1 MTHLYIAA
9 WWKLLIGLQ
18 PLVSQRRTRR
28 LFPPGRNALLLGAFL
43 IGWTVT
49 VVQADEQEWYSGEG
63 IAPIVHITVE
73 QARQLAWDQALVDA
87 LSQASLEVTGATMM
101 KIDEG
106 GEGKDDQFSQ
116 FVRTATRGRIVAV
129 DTLFDEAEQRTVV
142 GSERRELVY
151 RVAMRAQ
158 VQPEMGRPDP
168 GFQLELNLNKE
179 LFADGETLS
188 LELTA
193 SRNCYITLFN
203 LYANDS
209 LLVLLP
215 NELLRDNHLQA
226 EKTLS
231 VPSPNAGWTLPVG
244 LLPGRETDREMLLA
258 VATKSEI
265 PFSAA
270 RVARQGLMSMDE
282 ALLTVNRWLAD
293 IPSDQRTEAVAFY
306 RIVK

>member
-1 MTHLYIAA
+1 MTHLY
-9 WWKLLIGLQ
+9 
-18 PLVSQRRTRR
+18 V
-28 LFPPGRNALLLGAFL
+28 LLLGAFL
-43 IGWTVT
+43 LGPTAT
-49 VVQADEQEWYSGEG
+49 AVQAEEQEWYSGEG

-73 QARQLAWDQALVDA
+73 KARQFAWDQALVDA

-101 KIDEG
+101 KIEEG
-106 GEGKDDQFSQ
+106 GEEGDDQFSQ

-129 DTLFDEAEQRTVV
+129 DTLFDEAEQRTVA
-142 GSERRELVY
+142 GGARRELVY
-151 RVAMRAQ
+151 RVSMRAQ

-168 GFQLELNLNKE
+168 GFQLELDLNKA
-179 LFADGETLS
+179 LFADGENLS

-193 SRNCYITLFN
+193 SRDCYVTLFN

-215 NELLRDNHLQA
+215 NELLRDNQLQA
-226 EKTLS
+226 GQTLS
-231 VPSPNAGWTLPVG
+231 IPPRNEGWELPVG
-244 LLPGRETDREMLLA
+244 LLPGRETDREVLLA

-265 PFSAA
+265 PFPAA

-282 ALLTVNRWLAD
+282 ALLTVNRWLAA

>member
-1 MTHLYIAA
+1 MIHFY
-9 WWKLLIGLQ
+9 KLLL
-18 PLVSQRRTRR
+18 
-28 LFPPGRNALLLGAFL
+28 AAFL
-43 IGWTVT
+43 TGLAATA
-49 VVQADEQEWYSGEG
+49 VQAEEREWHSGEG

-73 QARQLAWDQALVDA
+73 KARQLAWEQAFVDA
-87 LSQASLEVTGATMM
+87 LSQVSLEVTGATVM
-101 KIDEG
+101 KIEEG
-106 GEGKDDQFSQ
+106 GDGEVDKLSQ

-129 DTLFDEAEQRTVV
+129 DTLFDEAEQRTVA
-142 GSERRELVY
+142 GGERRELVY

-168 GFQLELNLNKE
+168 GFQLELDLNKD
-179 LFADGETLS
+179 LFADGENLS

-193 SRNCYITLFN
+193 TRDCYVTLFN

-215 NELLRDNHLQA
+215 NAQLRDNHLQ
-226 EKTLS
+226 TGQMLS
-231 VPSPNAGWTLPVG
+231 IPPRNAGWELPVG

-258 VATKSEI
+258 VATRNEI
-265 PFSAA
+265 PFPAA

-282 ALLTVNRWLAD
+282 ALLTVNRWLTS